1 MPDLAPSTPDRAETS
16 RRNGALSRGPVTP
29 AGKARSARNATR
41 HGLCARTL
49 VLEDGADALALAE
62 LRAALFARWQP
73 LDAAEAHLV
82 EELVFA
88 AWREVRLRA
97 VEDAVLVQAAT
108 GAPPPGLPSLATLL
122 RYRARIERD
131 AQAATERLLALR
143 RGRRELAEP
152 AQLRWLAARIEQA
165 RAILAGEPPEAA
177 ADDEKYTNDFDSG
190 TNEPE
195 GAPSPPPP
203 AGPQPARDP
212 LRGMDEPRHGL
223 PPLAVLRAELA
234 RGDGAG
240 LQERPEPSRAGQLP
254 AAA

>member
-1 MPDLAPSTPDRAETS
+1 MPIHPTRAQSAAS
-16 RRNGALSRGPVTP
+16 RLNGACSAGPITDT
-29 AGKARSARNATR
+29 GKARSALNATR

-62 LRAALFARWQP
+62 LRAALLARWQP

-108 GAPPPGLPSLATLL
+108 GAPPPPGLPSLATLL

-165 RAILAGEPPEAA
+165 RAILAGRAAPA
-177 ADDEKYTNDFDSG
+177 ADRCGDGANERDAG
-190 TNEPE
+190 TNEP
-195 GAPSPPPP
+195 GRAAAPATAGGRDPCGRAACP
-203 AGPQPARDP
+203 AGSRMLWVAKPGKIIY
-212 LRGMDEPRHGL
+212 LRLMNANTQYNCDH
-223 PPLAVLRAELA
+223 A
-234 RGDGAG
+234 GDFT
-240 LQERPEPSRAGQLP
+240 SID
-254 AAA
+254 